1 LKDVANVTCL
11 HANDRH
17 SYSRE
22 DLEIDRLLQLAC
34 IFYELD
40 HLLLA
45 LQVRSHFSDVL
56 TKDVSAGFSEDTPQ
70 VLDKWLTEEYK
81 TLF

>member
-1 LKDVANVTCL
+1 MLQVTCL
-11 HANDRH
+11 HAIDRH

-22 DLEIDRLLQLAC
+22 DLEIDCFLQLAC
-34 IFYELD
+34 IFHELD

-45 LQVRSHFSDVL
+45 LQVRSHFRDVL
-56 TKDVSAGFSEDTPQ
+56 TKDVSAGFSEDAPQ

-81 TLF
+81 TLL